1 MRLAVP
7 AILFAAACGSSAP
20 PPAKPEPVV
29 EKKVTRIPIEDE
41 SKDEV
46 PEEGVT
52 FTKTKGAMSKE
63 AIEAGLA
70 PHTQE
75 LTDCYMKKV
84 GKRKWLGGHIVL
96 HWDIKGDGTISS
108 VKMAESDLGSREI
121 EQCLVDIAWAATF
134 DKPSGGDADFTV
146 PLDFSPTRGTQIW
159 DEDKA
164 LRAVGG
170 QLAALEDCDNPDK
183 EKAAPKTKGG
193 HKKKAP
199 PKKAP
204 PKEEMQPARP
214 EPRPPSNVVVT
225 LYVGPQGKA
234 QSVGFSSPTSE
245 LGLKWTACAE
255 QAAMGWRLPDP
266 RGQIAKLAVRYKA
279 E

>member
-7 AILFAAACGSSAP
+7 ALFLAACGSSSP
-20 PPAKPEPVV
+20 PPAKPDPVV
-29 EKKVTRIPIEDE
+29 EKKVTRVPIEDE

-52 FTKTKGAMSKE
+52 FTKTKGAMAKE

-75 LTDCYMKKV
+75 LSDCYIKKV
-84 GKRKWLGGHIVL
+84 GKRRWLGGHIVL
-96 HWDIKGDGTISS
+96 HWDIKADGTITS
-108 VKMAESDLGSREI
+108 VKMAESDLGAWDI
-121 EQCLVDIAWAATF
+121 EKCLVEIAWAATF
-134 DKPSGGDADFTV
+134 EKPAGGDADFTV
-146 PLDFSPTRGTQIW
+146 PLEFSPTRSSQVW

-170 QLAALEDCDNPDK
+170 QLANLDECDHPDND
-183 EKAAPKTKGG
+183 EKTKGG

-199 PKKAP
+199 PKKDPDAKP
-204 PKEEMQPARP
+204 VRP
-214 EPRPPSNVVVT
+214 EPRPPSNVIVT

-245 LGLKWTACAE
+245 LGEKWTACAE
-255 QAAMGWRLPDP
+255 QAAMNWRLPDP
-266 RGQIAKLAVRYKA
+266 RGQIAKLAVRYRA

>member
-7 AILFAAACGSSAP
+7 VLLAAACGSSAP
-20 PPAKPEPVV
+20 PPATPEPVV
-29 EKKVTRIPIEDE
+29 EKKVTRVPIEDE

-52 FTKTKGAMSKE
+52 FQKTKGAMTKE

-75 LTDCYMKKV
+75 LSDCYMKKV
-84 GKRKWLGGHIVL
+84 GKRKFIGGHIVL
-96 HWDIKGDGTISS
+96 HWDIKADGTITS

-134 DKPSGGDADFTV
+134 EKPSGGDADFTV
-146 PLDFSPTRGTQIW
+146 PLDFSPTRNTQFW

-170 QLAALEDCDNPDK
+170 QIAGLEDCDHP
-183 EKAAPKTKGG
+183 EAKAEKTKGG

-199 PKKAP
+199 PPKKDPEA
-204 PKEEMQPARP
+204 KAERP

-245 LGLKWTACAE
+245 LGQKWTACAE
-255 QAAMGWRLPDP
+255 QAALGWRLPDP